1 MYKIREQSY
10 FFIAI
15 LYWIIYMLGF
25 VVMGILYKNNVTNY
39 NLVYYFLFFLGI
51 LIVTIKDKSIV
62 NLGFSR
68 DNLKNN
74 VLISIG
80 IIFITFAI
88 SILVSHYPLL
98 TLLKKTVYY
107 LFYISLVEE
116 VVYRGIIQNYLFGL
130 KAKKYLIYV
139 IGALFFSLMHLP
151 FQMYIHNNVS
161 LTYIVNAIPQLVFT
175 FLFYLL
181 MCFITYMRKDIA
193 IPIALHFAIDYMQ
206 AIM

>member
-1 MYKIREQSY
+1 MYKIRERSY

-15 LYWIIYMLGF
+15 LYWIICMLGF
-25 VVMGILYKNNVTNY
+25 VVMGILYKNNITNY

-62 NLGFSR
+62 SLGFSR

-80 IIFITFAI
+80 IIFITFVI

-98 TLLKKTVYY
+98 KLLKKTVYY

-130 KAKKYLIYV
+130 KTNKYLIYV
-139 IGALFFSLMHLP
+139 IGALLFSLIHLP

-161 LTYIVNAIPQLVFT
+161 LTYIVSAMPQLVFT
-175 FLFYLL
+175 FLFHLL
-181 MCFITYMRKDIA
+181 MCFITYMRKDIT
-193 IPIALHFAIDYMQ
+193 IPIALHFAIDYIQ